1 MTEKEV
7 ILHAY
12 GEIKECFIE
21 ESLEFSGTSKRIS
34 PWRWIAAAA
43 LMILLFSTAYR
54 VNAQFRKWIISIVP
68 VTTREQIKEKN
79 TSPGQRGSK
88 KKQEGIEISEVKEI
102 ENILE
107 AQYITA
113 NHYVEPYQDIYI
125 STEQGKESYFSIKGN
140 AIVPISN
147 IRHIKRKLHWKKHTG
162 WINADMISD
171 QGNQYIY
178 NLT

>member
-79 TSPGQRGSK
+79 TSPGHS
-88 KKQEGIEISEVKEI
+88 
-102 ENILE
+102 
-107 AQYITA
+107 
-113 NHYVEPYQDIYI
+113 
-125 STEQGKESYFSIKGN
+125 
-140 AIVPISN
+140 
-147 IRHIKRKLHWKKHTG
+147 
-162 WINADMISD
+162 
-171 QGNQYIY
+171 
-178 NLT
+178 